1 MIRRGARGLN
11 NLCLYDVFLRDR
23 RGHVVNLLRIRAA
36 VVNASVPRVEARDV
50 GVWQMHI
57 VRVEEFQKTVSP
69 PIALAHNVLAQDIR
83 AISGPRHCSVST
95 PE

>member
-1 MIRRGARGLN
+1 MIRRGARGLS

-23 RGHVVNLLRIRAA
+23 PGHVVNLLRIRAA

-69 PIALAHNVLAQDIR
+69 PIALAHDVLAHDVR
-83 AISGPRHCSVST
+83 AIESL
-95 PE
+95 